1 MEKAEDLNCIY
12 RNSNEPI
19 EARVKDLLSRMTLKE
34 KVGQM
39 TQIERRVATPSAMK
53 DFSIGTLSLS
63 LSLSIFL
70 TSLIME
76 DGVLYLSIVLGS
88 ILSAGGSGPFE
99 NALSADWAD
108 MVDGFQRSALETR
121 LRIPM
126 VYGIDAVHGNNNVY
140 GATIF
145 PHNVGLGATRL
156 VFFTQFAHNM

>member
-12 RNSNEPI
+12 RNPNEPI

-63 LSLSIFL
+63 LSIFL

-76 DGVLYLSIVLGS
+76 DYISVDCIREYT
-88 ILSAGGSGPFE
+88 E
-99 NALSADWAD
+99 CWRQWA
-108 MVDGFQRSALETR
+108 V
-121 LRIPM
+121 
-126 VYGIDAVHGNNNVY
+126 
-140 GATIF
+140 
-145 PHNVGLGATRL
+145 
-156 VFFTQFAHNM
+156 